1 MKVRAVLFDAAGTLF
16 TTRRSVGEIYGA
28 IARRYGSTASTEAIQ
43 AAFLRHFRGAGPLS
57 TQDQKRWWKNVV
69 HHVFTDV
76 GMVEQFD
83 QFFEE
88 VYDKFRNSQGWILF
102 PETLEILNE
111 LKDRGLKLGV
121 ISNFD
126 DRIYSVMDSLNIRP
140 FFDAITISS
149 ETGYCKPQPEIFD
162 VAMKALEE
170 PASKILLVGDSL
182 EDDVLGGI
190 RAGMSAILLDRQGR
204 YSSTDGIQRISSLNE
219 VLSLL

>member
-16 TTRRSVGEIYGA
+16 TPRRSVGEIYGA

-126 DRIYSVMDSLNIRP
+126 DRIYSVMESLNIRP
-140 FFDAITISS
+140 FFDAVTISS
-149 ETGYCKPQPEIFD
+149 ETGYCKPQPQIFD
-162 VAMKALEE
+162 AAISALEE
-170 PASKILLVGDSL
+170 PASRILLVGDSL
-182 EDDVLGGI
+182 EDDVLAGI
-190 RAGMSAILLDRQGR
+190 RAGIHAILLDRHGR
-204 YSSTDGIQRISSLNE
+204 YSSTDAIQRISSLKE
-219 VLSLL
+219 LLPLL